1 MDSNPQELPLHSKD
15 KDHLASHSPTDA
27 DNSVFP
33 DNHPF
38 SVHPPDSGQETPTHT
53 ASIASAEHE
62 PVTTAAVAASFDAE
76 CPPVDLMDSNEPDTE
91 TVSIVSNQSYSTAL
105 DYEEELLFENDN
117 SERARVQEED
127 NHSAYYN
134 RTSIRGMT
142 NSRPGSSSRTRAS
155 FGSIWST
162 PTSAS
167 TDSIDDHAESTN
179 GLLINIEPTALLQQQ
194 MTILH
199 PALSTL
205 PIPSTVAPT
214 VYALASSVPHPTVRQ
229 LSMNLPNQAM
239 EKEQVAVPFKTIL
252 CPSTAGHGAPV
263 ATERPSTPIPSRDT
277 LQTHQDPQLQSI
289 SPSDGV
295 AGHGCDEPNSSD
307 HSKGTNGTDDIHPYF
322 AACNLPERVSSRRHN
337 RTQGV
342 SPAKPLAL
350 EIKNGGPKLST
361 GVVSPPTS
369 AFFTPSSSSKNPIQH
384 TMSGQDPTL
393 AGKGE
398 EPHHA
403 QAGGSDLG
411 ESRTTKFGFAPICNH
426 AGIQLCEEQVSQIA
440 HGSTTEA
447 LSGQTTVN
455 VQSIPHVRAG
465 ISPALNLDHIESV
478 VEAPRQEAEESV
490 ESLVNSKDWSTTGLG
505 PRSGWPVELSILVPV
520 LMKSASP
527 LAIYW
532 SDQSYL
538 LYNDVS

>member
-1 MDSNPQELPLHSKD
+1 MDSTPQELPLHTKD
-15 KDHLASHSPTDA
+15 KDHPPTDA

-33 DNHPF
+33 NNHPF
-38 SVHPPDSGQETPTHT
+38 SVHTPDSGQETPTHA

-62 PVTTAAVAASFDAE
+62 PVTAITTAASFDTE
-76 CPPVDLMDSNEPDTE
+76 CHPVDLMDSNEPDTE
-91 TVSIVSNQSYSTAL
+91 TVSIVSNQSYSTAP
-105 DYEEELLFENDN
+105 DYEEELLFENDKT
-117 SERARVQEED
+117 EHTRVQEED
-127 NHSAYYN
+127 NHSVC
-134 RTSIRGMT
+134 RMT
-142 NSRPGSSSRTRAS
+142 NSRPGSSSRTRTS
-155 FGSIWST
+155 LGSIRST
-162 PTSAS
+162 PRVSV
-167 TDSIDDHAESTN
+167 DSTN

-229 LSMNLPNQAM
+229 LSMNLPNQAI

-252 CPSTAGHGAPV
+252 CPPAAGHEAPV
-263 ATERPSTPIPSRDT
+263 ATEEPSASISSRDT
-277 LQTHQDPQLQSI
+277 WQTHQDPQLQSI

-295 AGHGCDEPNSSD
+295 AEHGCDEPNSAD
-307 HSKGTNGTDDIHPYF
+307 HSGATDGTDDIHPYF
-322 AACNLPERVSSRRHN
+322 ATCNLPKRVSSRRHN

-342 SPAKPLAL
+342 SPAESAL
-350 EIKNGGPKLST
+350 EIKTGEPELSL

-369 AFFTPSSSSKNPIQH
+369 AFSTPSFSSKNPIQH

-393 AGKGE
+393 AEKG

-403 QAGGSDLG
+403 QTGGGDLE
-411 ESRTTKFGFAPICNH
+411 ESRITKFGFASMSNH
-426 AGIQLCEEQVSQIA
+426 AGIQLCEEQGSQIV

-447 LSGQTTVN
+447 LSGQAGVN
-455 VQSIPHVRAG
+455 AQSIPHVRAG

-478 VEAPRQEAEESV
+478 VEAPRQETEESV

-505 PRSGWPVELSILVPV
+505 PRSSWPVELSILVPV

-532 SDQSYL
+532 GDQSYL
-538 LYNDVS
+538 LYNDPLNYG